1 MSENKKYKKIIKENV
16 EEISEKLIEI
26 SDWLYEN
33 PEYGCEE
40 FEASELLS
48 KELEKNGFQVEK
60 PFLNMPTAFK
70 GTYKGKPGGPK
81 IAILGEY
88 DALEGIGHGC
98 GHNIIGTA
106 AIGAGI
112 ALSKILNDL
121 KGEVIVL
128 GCPAEEN
135 RKGGPPGGWPCQF
148 SKLAMSAQGV
158 FNNIDA
164 AIMVHP
170 TTGLSRIWSTTLI
183 SQYVDVIFK
192 GKSAHAAGNPW
203 DGRNALQSA
212 VLFINGVNAI
222 RQQLRRGSPYYP
234 VIHFILTEGGT
245 AMNAI
250 PEISH
255 VYGGCRSQDREYMN
269 EMFKMI
275 HNCAK
280 GAAIM
285 MGCELEWTP
294 RSRGA
299 LFAPPG
305 SEKREVKIPNLYLT
319 ELVYENMLKLKV
331 DVEDWRISVHR
342 PPGGG
347 TDFGNV
353 THKVPALDI
362 SISISKEKLPGH
374 SEQFAKA
381 TTSDEGH
388 FALINGVN
396 AMAMT
401 AVDVFTVPEHVEKM
415 KAVHLKLIDE
425 YKMTM
430 EEIGYVQKGKSF

>member
-1 MSENKKYKKIIKENV
+1 MFETKHHKKIVQKKIEENRDR
-16 EEISEKLIEI
+16 LIEI

-33 PEYGCEE
+33 PEFGCEE

-48 KELEKNGFQVEK
+48 NELKKNGFKVEK
-60 PFLNMPTAFK
+60 PFLKMPTAFK
-70 GTYKGKPGGPK
+70 GTFKGKQGGPK

-112 ALSKILNDL
+112 ALSKIMRDL
-121 KGEVIVL
+121 SGEIVVL

-135 RKGGPPGGWPCQF
+135 RKGGPPGGWACQF

-158 FNNIDA
+158 FNDIDA
-164 AIMVHP
+164 AIMIHP
-170 TTGLSRIWSTTLI
+170 TSGVSRVWSTTLI

-250 PEISH
+250 PKVAN
-255 VYGGCRSQDREYMN
+255 VYGGCRSQDREYMQ
-269 EMFKMI
+269 EMFEMI

-299 LFAPPG
+299 LFAPLG

-319 ELVYENMLKLKV
+319 ELVYNNLLNLDV
-331 DVEDWRISVHR
+331 DIEDWRLSVKR

-353 THKVPALDI
+353 THKVPALDL

-374 SEQFAKA
+374 SVQLAKA
-381 TTSDEGH
+381 TTNEEGH
-388 FALINGVN
+388 KGLINGAK

-401 AVDVFTVPEHVEKM
+401 AVDIITVPEHVKKM

-425 YKMTM
+425 YKIKM
-430 EEIGYVQKGKSF
+430 EEIGYIKT